1 MTSFEDVA
9 HALASPFIG
18 LPLVISFLAYYWHW
32 PGSREPG
39 LPPGP
44 RPWPIVGNLPYLKPT
59 NIAEQLR
66 QLHLKYGPIVSL
78 KIGSGTLISV
88 GGDGTHI
95 RQLFD
100 KRGSIYSGRPLQ
112 AATEIAGRGDYL
124 LFQQDTNKWRLAR
137 KQIVQHFAPN
147 VMKTENFPV
156 QEAESVQL
164 LYEFLHDPKG
174 FMHHPM
180 RYVTSVLTSL
190 AYGVR
195 CERYQDPA
203 VREIEDI
210 MRTLSDILVPGGKA
224 PVEDIP
230 WLNYL
235 PDAVFPWRA
244 KCRDL
249 GRKMDKL
256 YIDLMEIG
264 CQRGLEG
271 LNTDNLAFKMR
282 VDEEQS
288 GLTRHEQAFACGL
301 VLEGGS
307 DIVAGVILA
316 CILAL
321 VHDPQSQRQARA
333 EIDGLYD
340 EDTLPRWKDEQSLPF
355 VRAVIKEVIR
365 WRPPLPMAVPH
376 RLEQDDHY
384 EGYFLPKGSTVLCN
398 PYAVHSNPQRFSDP
412 EKFNPERFLDYAL
425 SMADSVAQGD
435 PHKRDHFG
443 FGAGRRVCP
452 GIQTAEQDI
461 FIALS
466 RLLWAFEFTTPPGVK
481 VGVDPFD
488 AFVGELVRTPADF
501 PLIITPRS
509 ERRVQ
514 TIEREMVVAR
524 EAFAQYALYK

>member
-1 MTSFEDVA
+1 MAHRWQSTSPEANQRRRAVSAGRNVTVSFN
-9 HALASPFIG
+9 LT
-18 LPLVISFLAYYWHW
+18 LTIS
-32 PGSREPG
+32 SR
-39 LPPGP
+39 
-44 RPWPIVGNLPYLKPT
+44 
-59 NIAEQLR
+59 LR
-66 QLHLKYGPIVSL
+66 QMHLKYGPILSL

-112 AATEIAGRGDYL
+112 ISTEIAGKGDYL
-124 LFQQDTNKWRLAR
+124 LFQQDINKWRSAR

-147 VMKTENFPV
+147 VMKAEKYPI

-164 LYEFLHDPKG
+164 LYEFLHEPKG

-180 RYVTSVLTSL
+180 RYVTSVLTCL

-195 CERYQDPA
+195 CEKYQDQA

-210 MRTLSDILVPGGKA
+210 MRSLSDILVPGGKL
-224 PVEDIP
+224 PVEDFP

-244 KCRDL
+244 KCEEI

-256 YIDLMEIG
+256 YLDLNEIG
-264 CQRGLEG
+264 YQRGVEG
-271 LNTDNLAFKMR
+271 LNTDNLAYKMR
-282 VDEEQS
+282 VDEVQS

-321 VHDPQSQRQARA
+321 VHDPESQQRARA
-333 EIDGLYD
+333 EIDGFYD
-340 EDTLPRWKDEQSLPF
+340 EDTLPKWKDEQSLPF
-355 VRAVIKEVIR
+355 VRAIIKEVIR

-384 EGYFLPKGSTVLCN
+384 EGYFLPKGSTGKSTFSVQYL
-398 PYAVHSNPQRFSDP
+398 RFSDP
-412 EKFNPERFLDYAL
+412 EKFNPKRFLDHTL
-425 SMADSVAQGD
+425 SMAESVTQGD
-435 PHKRDHFG
+435 PYKRDHFG

-461 FIALS
+461 FVALS
-466 RLLWAFEFTTPPGVK
+466 RLLWAFEFAVPPGVE

-488 AFVGELVRTPADF
+488 AFVGELVRTPAEF

-509 ERRVQ
+509 ERRTQ
-514 TIEREMVVAR
+514 AIEHEMAVAR
-524 EAFAQYALYK
+524 ETFSQYGLYK